1 MASEEDKE
9 LQIRVHTS
17 GIDIPDKDFEDEYTL
32 KINRLQ
38 LWSTDVC
45 KWITTHEFIA
55 LVVQMIGN
63 STLVRLQQDSRLF
76 LYEGGLRP
84 ITSMGGIETGF
95 FRSVHLSTYD
105 IYAHV
110 RHIG

>member
-32 KINRLQ
+32 KINRSQ
-38 LWSTDVC
+38 LWSTDAC
-45 KWITTHEFIA
+45 KWINPREFIA
-55 LVVQMIGN
+55 LVVQIIGN
-63 STLVRLQQDSRLF
+63 STLVRLQQESRLF

-95 FRSVHLSTYD
+95 FRSIHLSTYD